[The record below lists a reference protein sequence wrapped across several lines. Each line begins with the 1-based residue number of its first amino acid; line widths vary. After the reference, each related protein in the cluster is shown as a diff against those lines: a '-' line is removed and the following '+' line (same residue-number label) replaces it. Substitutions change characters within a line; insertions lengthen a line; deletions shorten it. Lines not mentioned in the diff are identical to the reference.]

1 MKLHY
6 IDRRETKLCKAEI
19 GERLKDIILEDTFNL
34 SFCLFVGDKKLKY
47 AKLKENIY
55 SFLYLS
61 PGRADLLA
69 PRIHMTVLEKKE
81 GCICNLYWGRTWEIW
96 AMFIAWS
103 LLTGVCVY
111 GYASESNVFGFIC
124 TIAAYFLA
132 IWVAKKHIL
141 SICKKVVNILETE
154 LQFEENVF

>member
-19 GERLKDIILEDTFNL
+19 GERLKDIVLEDTSHF
-34 SFCLFVGDKKLKY
+34 FVGDKKLKY

-55 SFLYLS
+55 SFLDLS
-61 PGRADLLA
+61 PGRVDMLV

-81 GCICNLYWGRTWEIW
+81 GCICNLYWGRTGGIW

-111 GYASESNVFGFIC
+111 GYASESNVFGIIC
-124 TIAAYFLA
+124 TIAVYFLA

-141 SICKKVVNILETE
+141 SICKKVVNILEAE

>member
-19 GERLKDIILEDTFNL
+19 GERLNDMMLEDT
-34 SFCLFVGDKKLKY
+34 SRLFVGDKKLKC
-47 AKLKENIY
+47 AKPKGTIH
-55 SFLYLS
+55 SFLYVS
-61 PGRADLLA
+61 PGRADMLV

-81 GCICNLYWGRTWEIW
+81 GCICNLYYGRTWGIW

-103 LLTGVCVY
+103 LLIGVCIY
-111 GYASESNVFGFIC
+111 GYASESNVFGLIC

-141 SICKKVVNILETE
+141 SICKKVVNILEAE
-154 LQFEENVF
+154 LEFRENIF